1 MASIKSA
8 IKYLQKAFPDV
19 METALFNKKGKVL
32 YSSNDWSI
40 ENEVKTLLSVWW
52 SENAQFI
59 NLNGIRYSILQMEPE
74 RFVATNR
81 KKQGHLVGAAT
92 PSMDKFLIAHISPK
106 SKGWFHGAYP
116 TVARAAAMI
125 ETGLEI
131 NLEKGKRYKTSK
143 QEKDVRDEVFEEDY
157 FASFIESA
165 NNPSTSLV
173 QQRLRIDSNLVNEVE
188 TLLEWI
194 KDPEGLGGF
203 IKYYLKVNDSKMISR
218 LSRIYQQFYKIFYG

>member
-19 METALFNKKGKVL
+19 METVLFNTKGKVL

-40 ENEVKTLLSVWW
+40 ENEVRTLLSVWW

-59 NLNGIRYSILQMEPE
+59 NLNGTRYSILQMEPE

-131 NLEKGKRYKTSK
+131 NLEKGKRFKTSK
-143 QEKDVRDEVFEEDY
+143 QEKDVRDEIFEEDY
-157 FASFIESA
+157 FTSFIESA

-173 QQRLRIDSNLVNEVE
+173 QQRSRIDSDLVNEVE

-194 KDPEGLGGF
+194 KDPEGLAGF

-218 LSRIYQQFYKIFYG
+218 LSRIYQQLYKIFYR